1 VISVFSVITSACPGV
16 LKLTMLFDF
25 SLFQEGLQLYKP
37 KINIPNTEFHL
48 HSDIKTRTYLKCM
61 PYQRSSFVSIREINT
76 VHSNLLD
83 TAILTIQGS
92 SKIHVVCSHW
102 RFMKSSV

>member
-1 VISVFSVITSACPGV
+1 MKSIFSFITSAYPGV
-16 LKLTMLFDF
+16 LKLTILFEF

-37 KINIPNTEFHL
+37 KINIPDTEFHL
-48 HSDIKTRTYLKCM
+48 HSDIKTRPYLKYM

-83 TAILTIQGS
+83 SAILT
-92 SKIHVVCSHW
+92 V
-102 RFMKSSV
+102 